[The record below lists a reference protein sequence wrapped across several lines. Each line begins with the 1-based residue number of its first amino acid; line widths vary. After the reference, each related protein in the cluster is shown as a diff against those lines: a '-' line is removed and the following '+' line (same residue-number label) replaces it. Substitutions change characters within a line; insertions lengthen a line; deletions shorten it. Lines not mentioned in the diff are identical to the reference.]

1 VNAIIVIPARY
12 ASQRLPAKVLL
23 KETGKYLVQ
32 HVYERACLARRAQQ
46 VVIATDDPRVEAAA
60 STFGAPVLR
69 TSREHTCGSE
79 RVAEVARSLSAEV
92 FVNLQGDEPL
102 VEPAHLDYVI
112 ELLQRHPDCELA
124 TLATPIRSR
133 EEYED
138 PAVVKVVLNE
148 HGQALYFSRSPIP
161 HVRDGQPNWTALP
174 AMFLRHVGL
183 YAYRRDFLLR
193 FARTPPHPLEQ
204 LEKLEQLRALAL
216 GARIQVGLVAE
227 AARGVDTWE
236 DYRRFVAQ
244 YRQQTNQV
252 RSLAA

>member
-1 VNAIIVIPARY
+1 
-12 ASQRLPAKVLL
+12 
-23 KETGKYLVQ
+23 
-32 HVYERACLARRAQQ
+32 
-46 VVIATDDPRVEAAA
+46 
-60 STFGAPVLR
+60 
-69 TSREHTCGSE
+69 
-79 RVAEVARSLSAEV
+79 LSAEV

-174 AMFLRHVGL
+174 AMF
-183 YAYRRDFLLR
+183 YAMSGY
-193 FARTPPHPLEQ
+193 TPTGGTFCFVLPVLHHIPWNSSK
-204 LEKLEQLRALAL
+204 KLEQLRALAL